1 MTFSAPRTRLLAP
14 LIASLGLWA
23 CSSPRVEFENTQAA
37 KEQARQQAQSAGSL
51 YGGWRVYQQRCASCH
66 GEWADGARGAPNL
79 LLRMRD
85 LGPQR
90 FVDLV
95 LRRYS
100 KDLLPEGAGAPRE
113 TLVDEVLERRSGAVN
128 MPAWQGDPVVQAH
141 VMDLYAYLNAR
152 AEGRQGPE
160 RPLR

>member
-1 MTFSAPRTRLLAP
+1 MLGAALALAFVAGCSA
-14 LIASLGLWA
+14 
-23 CSSPRVEFENTQAA
+23 PRVEFENTQPA
-37 KEQARQQAQSAGSL
+37 KQQARQQAQAAGSL

-66 GEWADGARGAPNL
+66 GEAADGARGAPNL
-79 LLRMRD
+79 LLRVRD

-100 KDLLPEGAGAPRE
+100 ADLLPEGAGAPRE
-113 TLVDEVLERRSGAVN
+113 TLVDEVLERRAGALS

-141 VMDLYAYLNAR
+141 VMDLYAYLSAR
-152 AEGRQGPE
+152 SEGRLGSEAPA
-160 RPLR
+160 R